1 MAGSGVSQK
10 CVECGEM
17 LSQPNILFFPFFC
30 SLFFFFCHVFR
41 KVVPRNLKWA
51 LSHKRFR
58 TPDLNLL
65 HIFTEELRLSFGSA
79 G

>member
-30 SLFFFFCHVFR
+30 KLFFFFVMYLGR
-41 KVVPRNLKWA
+41 WSPE
-51 LSHKRFR
+51 
-58 TPDLNLL
+58 
-65 HIFTEELRLSFGSA
+65 I
-79 G
+79 